1 MNKYNGEGISLSTTV
16 DVVPFSIYGLPNARF
31 FQHGFTCTGLAYDE
45 SEDCFWAGNVG
56 MEYPGDEPKHP
67 SLIKLS
73 RNFEIIDEVDAFV
86 IASSRKNT
94 NLQGVAYDTSD
105 NVLWVSFGGL
115 LCVTKDGRLL
125 KEVKIN
131 DPELKVNGIA
141 YEKNTD
147 TLWILGDSDYLL
159 NITKSGDVLARIPCD
174 VKGQDQLMF
183 SNDGK
188 LCFIGGVD
196 YHGWKNYLYEIDTN
210 TGMIYLGK
218 VSFDRFIR
226 SRRMLHC

>member
-1 MNKYNGEGISLSTTV
+1 M
-16 DVVPFSIYGLPNARF
+16 
-31 FQHGFTCTGLAYDE
+31 
-45 SEDCFWAGNVG
+45 
-56 MEYPGDEPKHP
+56 
-67 SLIKLS
+67 
-73 RNFEIIDEVDAFV
+73 
-86 IASSRKNT
+86 
-94 NLQGVAYDTSD
+94 GV
-105 NVLWVSFGGL
+105 FRGRL

-188 LCFIGGVD
+188 LCFTGGVD
-196 YHGWKNYLYEIDTN
+196 YYGWKI
-210 TGMIYLGK
+210 IYM
-218 VSFDRFIR
+218 R
-226 SRRMLHC
+226 